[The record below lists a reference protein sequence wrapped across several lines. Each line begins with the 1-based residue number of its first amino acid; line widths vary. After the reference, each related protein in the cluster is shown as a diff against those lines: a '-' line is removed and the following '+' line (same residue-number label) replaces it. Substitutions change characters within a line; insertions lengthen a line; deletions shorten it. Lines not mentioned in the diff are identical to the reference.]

1 MSLFQRMMKEI
12 EEEMALVEKISI
24 PRALT
29 LTSGLDS
36 PIVVKQFDHN
46 SRRLDLTLKKDMITT
61 LDLSNSEIYLVMK
74 KSNGASLTLK
84 GEITNAIGG
93 KVNFLF
99 TKESLDTN
107 GNVKCEIV
115 RKGNDGTTLSFP
127 FFDIQVNESMYE
139 DSMLNIEDDEFTII
153 DNIVPM
159 REEM

>member
-1 MSLFQRMMKEI
+1 MKLIQRMMKEI
-12 EEEMALVEKISI
+12 EKEMALVEKISI
-24 PRALT
+24 PRTLT
-29 LTSGLDS
+29 LSSGLDT
-36 PIVVKQFDHN
+36 PIIVKQFDHN
-46 SRRLDLTLKKDMITT
+46 SRRLDLTLKRDMTNM
-61 LDLSNSEIYLVMK
+61 LDLSNSEVYLIMK
-74 KSNGASLTLK
+74 KSNGTSLTLK
-84 GEITNAIGG
+84 GEIQNSVGG